1 MRNDFAS
8 TDQPEEA
15 RRTTPRPGTAE
26 SVRRSAGAEG
36 RPDPTVEEHI
46 ILGED

>member
-1 MRNDFAS
+1 MMRNDFAS

-15 RRTTPRPGTAE
+15 RRTTTRPSPAE
-26 SVRRSAGAEG
+26 SVRRSTDNG
-36 RPDPTVEEHI
+36 PDPAVEEHI

>member
-1 MRNDFAS
+1 MRNDYAS

-15 RRTTPRPGTAE
+15 RRTTPRPGPAE
-26 SVRRSAGAEG
+26 SVRRSAEN
-36 RPDPTVEEHI
+36 RPEPAVEEHI